1 MLSNRNMSLKIISGL
16 IAVLNAGDDKTMF
29 RQPKKHQSNY
39 GLSLNGLGQK
49 DFAIL
54 RQYKLDFFTVAKFLS
69 SPLKIC

>member
-1 MLSNRNMSLKIISGL
+1 MLYNRNTSLKVISGL
-16 IAVLNAGDDKTMF
+16 VAILNAGDGKTMF
-29 RQPKKHQSNY
+29 RQLKKPQSSY

-54 RQYKLDFFTVAKFLS
+54 RQYNLDFSLAKFLS